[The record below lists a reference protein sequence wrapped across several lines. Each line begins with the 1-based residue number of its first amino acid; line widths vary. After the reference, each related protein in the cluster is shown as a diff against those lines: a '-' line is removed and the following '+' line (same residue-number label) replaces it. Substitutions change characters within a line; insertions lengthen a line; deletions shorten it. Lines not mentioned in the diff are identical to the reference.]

1 MLQSPGD
8 SQIVLRGFMITEEK
22 QPGSKVGLA
31 PLHCLLPGDA
41 PTTNVLLEV
50 ISLIS

>member
-1 MLQSPGD
+1 MLQSLGD
-8 SQIVLRGFMITEEK
+8 SQAALRGFMITEEK
-22 QPGSKVGLA
+22 QPGSKVSLA
-31 PLHCLLPGDA
+31 PLYCLLLGDA